1 MARPRVRR
9 AMQHKNIILGLLLGL
24 GLAVSACGDSTDAA
38 SACSACPAAARDI
51 CEQGVQSCLDVGGS
65 LANQCIDAITRACQG
80 Q

>member
-1 MARPRVRR
+1 MG
-9 AMQHKNIILGLLLGL
+9 HTNIILGLLLGL